1 MAFIHTHIHTYI
13 ILHMF
18 GEQGNTK
25 MDEKLELDCIV
36 IMQEVVFFLFIP
48 FWFIF
53 FFYFT
58 LLLGYVMISYF
69 DAMYNYFVY

>member
-1 MAFIHTHIHTYI
+1 
-13 ILHMF
+13 MF

-36 IMQEVVFFLFIP
+36 IMQEVVFFLLIP